1 MSGVIVLKSED
12 LWNSFLAKLQEKMN
26 NMTSSVTGA
35 ASISKFD
42 EIEEKANAMLDKANA
57 MQELNQVNDGGI
69 DDLMAKYEEELIR
82 VSKALGN
89 STFPSKQKMLNFLEY
104 IRINGMYENIDM
116 RNFFMPQTVAAI
128 SQSGINIALLGK
140 GVCASQARFL
150 RDLLLTSGEEAITKK
165 VYFIDEDGII
175 EDQHLV
181 TYACSSNNG
190 TNFFLDPT
198 WYNGTI
204 NSLEGSFN
212 SADISEQHRSLLSI
226 LDVTQEE
233 IESAR
238 NKVQEYLIERFQIKD
253 ISTQLGIDKASDLDK
268 QIRMLT
274 FMEKHL
280 SPASGSL
287 NCRSVVLGDREIEC
301 GKLLE
306 LFYKANNIPY
316 ILKCSGDKYNSA
328 YITTIDGM
336 ESTIYPKVAFFSD
349 RNNNSLSR
357 KLHFAKN
364 KKDENQYLWA
374 FSDERRQ
381 QFMTSINKS
390 RKIAATVIVPGQK
403 LDTNLTTNRQFAD
416 TLKVDV
422 SPVENSE
429 NTPAAVAQVVTH
441 NDTTLGSD
449 E

>member
-1 MSGVIVLKSED
+1 
-12 LWNSFLAKLQEKMN
+12 MN
-26 NMTSSVTGA
+26 NEQKQV
-35 ASISKFD
+35 IRK
-42 EIEEKANAMLDKANA
+42 EIEEHVAQISSYKETAKRDSDMS
-57 MQELNQVNDGGI
+57 GI
-69 DDLMAKYEEELIR
+69 KRLLQYMESSTASKNFFDNVDVDDLMAKYEEELIR

-116 RNFFMPQTVAAI
+116 RNFFMSQTVAAI

-349 RNNNSLSR
+349 RNNNPLSR

-390 RKIAATVIVPGQK
+390 RKIAATVIVSGQK

-429 NTPAAVAQVVTH
+429 NTPAAVTQVVTH

>member
-1 MSGVIVLKSED
+1 MNNEQKQVIRKEIEKHVAQISSYKETAKRDSDMSGIKRL
-12 LWNSFLAKLQEKMN
+12 LQYME
-26 NMTSSVTGA
+26 SST
-35 ASISKFD
+35 ASKNFFD
-42 EIEEKANAMLDKANA
+42 NVD
-57 MQELNQVNDGGI
+57 V

-116 RNFFMPQTVAAI
+116 RNFFMSQTVAAI

-140 GVCASQARFL
+140 GVCASQASFL

-280 SPASGSL
+280 SPASESL

-349 RNNNSLSR
+349 RNNNPLSR

-429 NTPAAVAQVVTH
+429 NTPAAVTQVVTH

>member
-1 MSGVIVLKSED
+1 MSGIKRL
-12 LWNSFLAKLQEKMN
+12 LQYME
-26 NMTSSVTGA
+26 SST
-35 ASISKFD
+35 ASKNFFD
-42 EIEEKANAMLDKANA
+42 NVD
-57 MQELNQVNDGGI
+57 V

-116 RNFFMPQTVAAI
+116 RNFFMSQTVAAI

-429 NTPAAVAQVVTH
+429 NTPAAVTQIVTH

>member
-1 MSGVIVLKSED
+1 
-12 LWNSFLAKLQEKMN
+12 MN
-26 NMTSSVTGA
+26 NEQKQV
-35 ASISKFD
+35 IRK
-42 EIEEKANAMLDKANA
+42 EIEEHVAQISSYKETAKRDSDMS
-57 MQELNQVNDGGI
+57 GI
-69 DDLMAKYEEELIR
+69 KRLLQYMESSTASKNFFDNVDVDDLMAKYEEELIR

-116 RNFFMPQTVAAI
+116 RNFFMSQTVAAI

-429 NTPAAVAQVVTH
+429 NTPAAVTQVVTH

>member
-1 MSGVIVLKSED
+1 MDNEQKQVIRK
-12 LWNSFLAKLQEKMN
+12 
-26 NMTSSVTGA
+26 
-35 ASISKFD
+35 
-42 EIEEKANAMLDKANA
+42 EIEEHVAQISSYKETAKRDSDMS
-57 MQELNQVNDGGI
+57 GI
-69 DDLMAKYEEELIR
+69 KRLLQYMESSTASKNFFDNVDVDDLMAKYEEELIR

-116 RNFFMPQTVAAI
+116 RDFFMSQTVAAI

-287 NCRSVVLGDREIEC
+287 NCRSIVLGDREIEC

-349 RNNNSLSR
+349 RNNNPLSR

-429 NTPAAVAQVVTH
+429 NTPAAVTQVVTH

>member
-1 MSGVIVLKSED
+1 
-12 LWNSFLAKLQEKMN
+12 MN
-26 NMTSSVTGA
+26 NEQKQV
-35 ASISKFD
+35 IRK
-42 EIEEKANAMLDKANA
+42 EIEEHVAQISSYKETAKRDSDMS
-57 MQELNQVNDGGI
+57 GI
-69 DDLMAKYEEELIR
+69 KRLLQYMESSTASKNFFDNVDVDDLMAKYEEELIR

-116 RNFFMPQTVAAI
+116 RNFFMSQTVAAI

-165 VYFIDEDGII
+165 VYFIDEEGII

-280 SPASGSL
+280 SPASESL

-349 RNNNSLSR
+349 RNNNPLSR

-429 NTPAAVAQVVTH
+429 NTPAAVTQVVTH

>member
-1 MSGVIVLKSED
+1 
-12 LWNSFLAKLQEKMN
+12 MN
-26 NMTSSVTGA
+26 NEQKQV
-35 ASISKFD
+35 IRK
-42 EIEEKANAMLDKANA
+42 EIEEHVAQISSYKETAKRDSDMS
-57 MQELNQVNDGGI
+57 GI
-69 DDLMAKYEEELIR
+69 KRLLQYMESSTASKNFFDNVDVDDLMAKYEEELIR

-116 RNFFMPQTVAAI
+116 RDFFMPQTVAAI

-181 TYACSSNNG
+181 TYVCSSNNG

-429 NTPAAVAQVVTH
+429 NTPAAVTQVVTH

>member
-1 MSGVIVLKSED
+1 
-12 LWNSFLAKLQEKMN
+12 MN
-26 NMTSSVTGA
+26 NEQKQV
-35 ASISKFD
+35 IRK
-42 EIEEKANAMLDKANA
+42 EIEEHVAQISSYKETAKRDSDMS
-57 MQELNQVNDGGI
+57 GI
-69 DDLMAKYEEELIR
+69 KRLLQYMESSTASKNFFDNVDVDDLMAKYEEELIR

-116 RNFFMPQTVAAI
+116 RDFFMPQTVAAI

-165 VYFIDEDGII
+165 IYFIDEDGII

-429 NTPAAVAQVVTH
+429 NTPAAVTQVVTH

>member
-1 MSGVIVLKSED
+1 
-12 LWNSFLAKLQEKMN
+12 MN
-26 NMTSSVTGA
+26 NEQKQV
-35 ASISKFD
+35 IRK
-42 EIEEKANAMLDKANA
+42 EIEEHVAQISSYKETAKRDSDMS
-57 MQELNQVNDGGI
+57 GI
-69 DDLMAKYEEELIR
+69 KRLLQYMESSTASKNFFDNVDVDDLMAKYEEELIR

-349 RNNNSLSR
+349 RNNNPLSR

-429 NTPAAVAQVVTH
+429 NTPAAVTQVVTH

>member
-1 MSGVIVLKSED
+1 
-12 LWNSFLAKLQEKMN
+12 MN
-26 NMTSSVTGA
+26 NEQKQV
-35 ASISKFD
+35 IRK
-42 EIEEKANAMLDKANA
+42 EIEEHVAQISSYKETAKRDSDMS
-57 MQELNQVNDGGI
+57 GI
-69 DDLMAKYEEELIR
+69 KRLLQYMESSTASKNFFDNVDVDDLMAKYEEELIR

-116 RNFFMPQTVAAI
+116 RNFFMSQTVAAI

-280 SPASGSL
+280 SPASESL

-349 RNNNSLSR
+349 RNNNPLSR

-429 NTPAAVAQVVTH
+429 NNPAAVTQVVTH

>member
-1 MSGVIVLKSED
+1 
-12 LWNSFLAKLQEKMN
+12 MN
-26 NMTSSVTGA
+26 NEQKQV
-35 ASISKFD
+35 IRK
-42 EIEEKANAMLDKANA
+42 EIEEHVAQISSYKETAKRDSDMS
-57 MQELNQVNDGGI
+57 GI
-69 DDLMAKYEEELIR
+69 KRLLQYMESSTASKNFFDNVDVDDLMAKYEEELIR

-116 RNFFMPQTVAAI
+116 RNFFMSQTLAAI

-280 SPASGSL
+280 SPASESL

-349 RNNNSLSR
+349 RNNNPLSR

-429 NTPAAVAQVVTH
+429 NTPAAVTQVVTH

>member
-1 MSGVIVLKSED
+1 
-12 LWNSFLAKLQEKMN
+12 MN
-26 NMTSSVTGA
+26 NEQKQVIM
-35 ASISKFD
+35 K
-42 EIEEKANAMLDKANA
+42 EIEKHVAEISSYREMAKRDSDMF
-57 MQELNQVNDGGI
+57 GI
-69 DDLMAKYEEELIR
+69 KRLLQYMESSTASKNFFDNVDVDDLMAKYEEELIR
-82 VSKALGN
+82 VSEALGD
-89 STFPSKQKMLNFLEY
+89 STFSSKQKMLNFLEY

-116 RNFFMPQTVAAI
+116 RNFFMPQTVATI

-140 GVCASQARFL
+140 GVCASQAKFL

-212 SADISEQHRSLLSI
+212 SADISERHRSLLSI

-238 NKVQEYLIERFQIKD
+238 SKVQEYLIERFQIKD

-274 FMEKHL
+274 FMEKYL
-280 SPASGSL
+280 SPASESL

-328 YITTIDGM
+328 YITIIDGM
-336 ESTIYPKVAFFSD
+336 ESTIYPKVAFISD
-349 RNNNSLSR
+349 GNNNPLSR

-364 KKDENQYLWA
+364 EKDENQYLWA

-403 LDTNLTTNRQFAD
+403 LDKNLTTNRQFAD

-422 SPVENSE
+422 PPVEKSE
-429 NTPAAVAQVVTH
+429 DTPAAVTQVVTH

>member
-1 MSGVIVLKSED
+1 MNNEQKQVIRKEIEKHVAQISSYKETAKRDSDMSGIKRL
-12 LWNSFLAKLQEKMN
+12 LQYME
-26 NMTSSVTGA
+26 SST
-35 ASISKFD
+35 ASKNFFD
-42 EIEEKANAMLDKANA
+42 NVD
-57 MQELNQVNDGGI
+57 V

-116 RNFFMPQTVAAI
+116 RNFFMSQTVAAI

-280 SPASGSL
+280 SPASESL

-349 RNNNSLSR
+349 RNNNPLSR

-429 NTPAAVAQVVTH
+429 NTPAAVTQVVTH

>member
-1 MSGVIVLKSED
+1 
-12 LWNSFLAKLQEKMN
+12 MN
-26 NMTSSVTGA
+26 NEQKQV
-35 ASISKFD
+35 IRK
-42 EIEEKANAMLDKANA
+42 EIEEHVAQISSYKETAKRDSDMS
-57 MQELNQVNDGGI
+57 GI
-69 DDLMAKYEEELIR
+69 KRLLQYMESSTASKNFFDNVDVDDLMAKYEEELIR

-181 TYACSSNNG
+181 TYACSSNTG

-403 LDTNLTTNRQFAD
+403 LDTNLTTNRQFTD

>member
-1 MSGVIVLKSED
+1 
-12 LWNSFLAKLQEKMN
+12 MN
-26 NMTSSVTGA
+26 NEQKQV
-35 ASISKFD
+35 IRK
-42 EIEEKANAMLDKANA
+42 EIEEHVAQISSYKETAKRDSDMF
-57 MQELNQVNDGGI
+57 GI
-69 DDLMAKYEEELIR
+69 KRLLQYMESSTASKNFFDNVDVDDLMAKYEEELIR

-116 RNFFMPQTVAAI
+116 RDFFMSQTVAAI

-287 NCRSVVLGDREIEC
+287 NCRSIVLGDREIEC

-349 RNNNSLSR
+349 RNNNPLSR

-429 NTPAAVAQVVTH
+429 NTPAAVTQVVTH

>member
-1 MSGVIVLKSED
+1 
-12 LWNSFLAKLQEKMN
+12 MN
-26 NMTSSVTGA
+26 NEQKQV
-35 ASISKFD
+35 IRK
-42 EIEEKANAMLDKANA
+42 EIEEHVAQISSYKETAKRDSDMS
-57 MQELNQVNDGGI
+57 GI
-69 DDLMAKYEEELIR
+69 KRLLQYMESSTASKNFFDNVDVDDLMAKYEEELIR

-116 RNFFMPQTVAAI
+116 RDFFMPQTVAAI

-364 KKDENQYLWA
+364 IKDENQYLWA

-429 NTPAAVAQVVTH
+429 NTPAAVTQVVTH

>member
-1 MSGVIVLKSED
+1 
-12 LWNSFLAKLQEKMN
+12 MN
-26 NMTSSVTGA
+26 NEQKKV
-35 ASISKFD
+35 IRK
-42 EIEEKANAMLDKANA
+42 EIEEHVAQISSYKETAKRDSDMS
-57 MQELNQVNDGGI
+57 GI
-69 DDLMAKYEEELIR
+69 KRLLQYMESSTASKNFFDNVDVDDLMAKYEEELIR

-116 RNFFMPQTVAAI
+116 RNFFMSQTVAAI

-349 RNNNSLSR
+349 RNNNPLSR

-429 NTPAAVAQVVTH
+429 NTPAAVTQVVTH

>member
-1 MSGVIVLKSED
+1 
-12 LWNSFLAKLQEKMN
+12 MN
-26 NMTSSVTGA
+26 NEQKQV
-35 ASISKFD
+35 IRK
-42 EIEEKANAMLDKANA
+42 EIEEHVDQISSYKETAKRDSDMS
-57 MQELNQVNDGGI
+57 GI
-69 DDLMAKYEEELIR
+69 KRLLQYMESSTASKNFFDNVDVDDLMAKYEEELIR

-349 RNNNSLSR
+349 RNNNPLSR

-429 NTPAAVAQVVTH
+429 NTPAAVTQVVTH

>member
-1 MSGVIVLKSED
+1 
-12 LWNSFLAKLQEKMN
+12 MN
-26 NMTSSVTGA
+26 NEQKQV
-35 ASISKFD
+35 IRK
-42 EIEEKANAMLDKANA
+42 EIEEHVAQISSYKETAKRDSDMS
-57 MQELNQVNDGGI
+57 GI
-69 DDLMAKYEEELIR
+69 KRLLQYMESSTASKNFFDNVDVDDLMAKYEEELIR

-116 RNFFMPQTVAAI
+116 RNFFMSQTVAAI

-349 RNNNSLSR
+349 RNNNPLSR

-429 NTPAAVAQVVTH
+429 NTPAAVTQVVTH

>member
-1 MSGVIVLKSED
+1 
-12 LWNSFLAKLQEKMN
+12 MN
-26 NMTSSVTGA
+26 NEQKQV
-35 ASISKFD
+35 IRK
-42 EIEEKANAMLDKANA
+42 EIEEHVAQISSYKETAKRDSDMS
-57 MQELNQVNDGGI
+57 GI
-69 DDLMAKYEEELIR
+69 KRLLQYMESSTASKNFFDNVDVDDLMAKYEEELIR

-116 RNFFMPQTVAAI
+116 RKFFMSQTVAAI

-280 SPASGSL
+280 SPASESL

-349 RNNNSLSR
+349 RNNNPLSR

-429 NTPAAVAQVVTH
+429 NTPAAVTQVVTH

>member
-1 MSGVIVLKSED
+1 
-12 LWNSFLAKLQEKMN
+12 MN
-26 NMTSSVTGA
+26 NEQKQV
-35 ASISKFD
+35 IRK
-42 EIEEKANAMLDKANA
+42 EIEEHVAQISSYKETAKRDSDMS
-57 MQELNQVNDGGI
+57 GI
-69 DDLMAKYEEELIR
+69 KRLLQYMESSTASKNFFDNVDVDDLMAKYEEELIR

-349 RNNNSLSR
+349 RNNNPLSR
-357 KLHFAKN
+357 KLHIAKN

-429 NTPAAVAQVVTH
+429 NTPAAVTQVVTH

>member
-1 MSGVIVLKSED
+1 
-12 LWNSFLAKLQEKMN
+12 MN
-26 NMTSSVTGA
+26 NEQKQV
-35 ASISKFD
+35 IRK
-42 EIEEKANAMLDKANA
+42 EIEEHVAQISSYKETAKRDSDMS
-57 MQELNQVNDGGI
+57 GI
-69 DDLMAKYEEELIR
+69 KRLLQYMESSTASKNFFDNVDVDDLMAKYEEELIR

-116 RNFFMPQTVAAI
+116 RDFFMPQTVAAI

>member
-1 MSGVIVLKSED
+1 
-12 LWNSFLAKLQEKMN
+12 MN
-26 NMTSSVTGA
+26 NEQKQV
-35 ASISKFD
+35 IRK
-42 EIEEKANAMLDKANA
+42 EIEEHVAKISSYKETAKRASDMS
-57 MQELNQVNDGGI
+57 GI
-69 DDLMAKYEEELIR
+69 KRLLQYMESSTASKNFFDNVDVDDLMAKYEEELIR

-116 RNFFMPQTVAAI
+116 RNFFMSQTVAAI

-349 RNNNSLSR
+349 RNNNPLSR

-429 NTPAAVAQVVTH
+429 NTPAAVTQVVTH

>member
-1 MSGVIVLKSED
+1 
-12 LWNSFLAKLQEKMN
+12 MN
-26 NMTSSVTGA
+26 NEQKQV
-35 ASISKFD
+35 IRK
-42 EIEEKANAMLDKANA
+42 EIEEHVALISSYKETAKRASDMS
-57 MQELNQVNDGGI
+57 GI
-69 DDLMAKYEEELIR
+69 KRLLQYMESSTASKNFFDNVDVDDLMAKYEEELIR

-116 RNFFMPQTVAAI
+116 RNFFMSQTVAAI

-349 RNNNSLSR
+349 RNNNPLSR

-429 NTPAAVAQVVTH
+429 NTPAAVTQVVTH

>member
-1 MSGVIVLKSED
+1 
-12 LWNSFLAKLQEKMN
+12 MN
-26 NMTSSVTGA
+26 NEQKQV
-35 ASISKFD
+35 IRK
-42 EIEEKANAMLDKANA
+42 EIEEHVAQISSYKETAKRDSDMS
-57 MQELNQVNDGGI
+57 GI
-69 DDLMAKYEEELIR
+69 KRLLQYMESSTASKNFFDNVDVDDLMAKYEEELIR

-349 RNNNSLSR
+349 RNNNPLSR

-429 NTPAAVAQVVTH
+429 NTPAAVTQVATH

>member
-1 MSGVIVLKSED
+1 MNNEQKQVIRKEIEKHVAQISSYKETAKRASDMSGIKRL
-12 LWNSFLAKLQEKMN
+12 LQYME
-26 NMTSSVTGA
+26 SST
-35 ASISKFD
+35 ASKNFFD
-42 EIEEKANAMLDKANA
+42 NVD
-57 MQELNQVNDGGI
+57 V

-116 RNFFMPQTVAAI
+116 RDFFMPQTVAAI

-429 NTPAAVAQVVTH
+429 NTPAAVTQVVTH

>member
-1 MSGVIVLKSED
+1 
-12 LWNSFLAKLQEKMN
+12 MN
-26 NMTSSVTGA
+26 NEQKQV
-35 ASISKFD
+35 IRK
-42 EIEEKANAMLDKANA
+42 EIEEHVAQISSYKETAKRDSDMS
-57 MQELNQVNDGGI
+57 GI
-69 DDLMAKYEEELIR
+69 KRLLQYMEFSTASKNFFDNVDVDDLMAKYEEELIR

-116 RNFFMPQTVAAI
+116 RDFFMPQTVAAI

-429 NTPAAVAQVVTH
+429 NTPAAVTQVVTH

>member
-1 MSGVIVLKSED
+1 
-12 LWNSFLAKLQEKMN
+12 MN
-26 NMTSSVTGA
+26 NEQKQV
-35 ASISKFD
+35 IRK
-42 EIEEKANAMLDKANA
+42 EIEEHVAQISSYKETAKRDSDMS
-57 MQELNQVNDGGI
+57 GI
-69 DDLMAKYEEELIR
+69 KRLLQYMESYTASKNFFDNVDVDDLMAKYEEELIR

>member
-1 MSGVIVLKSED
+1 
-12 LWNSFLAKLQEKMN
+12 MN
-26 NMTSSVTGA
+26 NEQKQV
-35 ASISKFD
+35 IRK
-42 EIEEKANAMLDKANA
+42 EIEEHVAQISSYKETAKRDSDMS
-57 MQELNQVNDGGI
+57 GI
-69 DDLMAKYEEELIR
+69 KRLLQYMESSTASKNFFDNVDVDDLMAKYEEELIR

-140 GVCASQARFL
+140 GVCASQARVL

>member
-1 MSGVIVLKSED
+1 
-12 LWNSFLAKLQEKMN
+12 MN
-26 NMTSSVTGA
+26 NEQKQV
-35 ASISKFD
+35 IRK
-42 EIEEKANAMLDKANA
+42 EIEEHVAQIFSYKETAKRASDMS
-57 MQELNQVNDGGI
+57 GI
-69 DDLMAKYEEELIR
+69 KRLLQYMESSTASKNFFDNVDVDDLMAKYEEELIR

-116 RNFFMPQTVAAI
+116 RNFFMSQTVAAI

-349 RNNNSLSR
+349 RNNNPLSR

-429 NTPAAVAQVVTH
+429 NTPAAVTQVVTH

>member
-1 MSGVIVLKSED
+1 
-12 LWNSFLAKLQEKMN
+12 MN
-26 NMTSSVTGA
+26 NEQKQV
-35 ASISKFD
+35 IRK
-42 EIEEKANAMLDKANA
+42 EIEEHVAQISSYKETAKRDSDMSEIKRLLQYMESSTASKNFFDN
-57 MQELNQVNDGGI
+57 VDV
-69 DDLMAKYEEELIR
+69 DDLMAKYEEELIK
-82 VSKALGN
+82 VSEALGN
-89 STFPSKQKMLNFLEY
+89 STFSSKQKMLNFLEY

-116 RNFFMPQTVAAI
+116 RNFFMPQTVATI

-349 RNNNSLSR
+349 RNNNPLSR

-429 NTPAAVAQVVTH
+429 NTPAAVTQVVTH

>member
-1 MSGVIVLKSED
+1 
-12 LWNSFLAKLQEKMN
+12 MN
-26 NMTSSVTGA
+26 NEQKQV
-35 ASISKFD
+35 IRK
-42 EIEEKANAMLDKANA
+42 EIEEHVAQISSYKETAKRDSDMS
-57 MQELNQVNDGGI
+57 GI
-69 DDLMAKYEEELIR
+69 KRLLQYMESSTASKNFFDNVDVDDLMAKYEEELIR

-349 RNNNSLSR
+349 RSNNPLSR

-429 NTPAAVAQVVTH
+429 NTPAAVTQVVTH

>member
-1 MSGVIVLKSED
+1 MSGIKRL
-12 LWNSFLAKLQEKMN
+12 LQYME
-26 NMTSSVTGA
+26 SST
-35 ASISKFD
+35 ASKNFFD
-42 EIEEKANAMLDKANA
+42 NVD
-57 MQELNQVNDGGI
+57 V

-349 RNNNSLSR
+349 RNNNPLSR

-429 NTPAAVAQVVTH
+429 NTPAAVTQVVTH

>member
-1 MSGVIVLKSED
+1 
-12 LWNSFLAKLQEKMN
+12 MN
-26 NMTSSVTGA
+26 NEQKQV
-35 ASISKFD
+35 IRK
-42 EIEEKANAMLDKANA
+42 EIEEHVAQISSYKETAKRDSDMSRIKRLLQYMESSTASKNFFDN
-57 MQELNQVNDGGI
+57 VDV

-403 LDTNLTTNRQFAD
+403 LDTNLTTNRQIAD

-429 NTPAAVAQVVTH
+429 NTPAAVTQVVTH